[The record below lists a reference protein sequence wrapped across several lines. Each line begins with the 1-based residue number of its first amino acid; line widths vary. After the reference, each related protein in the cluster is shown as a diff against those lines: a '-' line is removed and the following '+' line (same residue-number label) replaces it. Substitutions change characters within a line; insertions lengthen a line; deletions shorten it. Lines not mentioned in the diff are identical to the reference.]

1 MAAEYDVAVLGAG
14 AAGLMAAARAAE
26 CGARVILL
34 EKNRRA
40 GVKIL
45 ISGGTRCNITN
56 ARGLRRLD
64 AVTGPIDPA
73 YRRRPGRGIR
83 VDPAGVRAQR
93 RVPRPVAAAPGR
105 RRDDPALRGGRGR
118 DQGRGQ
124 RQGLPGLGPRDRRAR
139 RACCGGSSGPARR
152 SAA

>member
-1 MAAEYDVAVLGAG
+1 MTAEYDVAVLGAG

-56 ARGLRRLD
+56 ARGLRRPD
-64 AVTGPIDPA
+64 AVTGPIDPG
-73 YRRRPGRGIR
+73 YDLNLCRG
-83 VDPAGVRAQR
+83 ARAIQQAFG
-93 RVPRPVAAAPGR
+93 PNGAFLG
-105 RRDDPALRGGRGR
+105 PALRRLGAVAIEANILLGTDGTMASYS
-118 DQGRGQ
+118 QNIPQISAPAAG
-124 RQGLPGLGPRDRRAR
+124 PGE
-139 RACCGGSSGPARR
+139 
-152 SAA
+152 

>member
-1 MAAEYDVAVLGAG
+1 MLRLAILSCTGPSAASAGAATPSPCGPVIGPDRGFDFDVAVLGAG

-26 CGARVILL
+26 CGARVVLL

-64 AVTGPIDPA
+64 VVSRPD
-73 YRRRPGRGIR
+73 RPG
-83 VDPAGVRAQR
+83 V
-93 RVPRPVAAAPGR
+93 
-105 RRDDPALRGGRGR
+105 
-118 DQGRGQ
+118 
-124 RQGLPGLGPRDRRAR
+124 
-139 RACCGGSSGPARR
+139 
-152 SAA
+152 